1 MGAWVPLCCLFRH
14 SSCYCTYFLVPN
26 EYLTKKELKTLIGRD
41 YLKKKLDKYRN
52 GALTRNKVYDMK
64 NVDIEVGITIP
75 PELRRQY
82 RATSG
87 WCTKAVDSISDRLV
101 FREFANDTFNIN
113 DIFRMNSADIF
124 FDDAILSAII
134 NSCSFVYISEGDEDV
149 PRLQVIQGSDATGIL
164 DPITRLLS
172 EGYAVLSRDDYGH
185 PVDELHFLPDRTD
198 HYKKGDLYMSQ
209 PHNAGYPLLVP
220 IIHRSDSNKPF
231 GRSRITP
238 SALYYQKY
246 AKRTLERS
254 DITAEF
260 YSFPQKYV
268 VGLSQD
274 AEPMDTW
281 KATVSS
287 MLQFSKDDEGDSPK
301 LGQFTVPS
309 MSPFTE
315 QLRTAAAGFAGE
327 TGLTMDDLGFVTDN
341 PSSAEA
347 IKASHETLRLQAEKA
362 QRDFGLGFLNV
373 GFLAV
378 CLRDGFP
385 YKRNQF
391 YLTQAKWQ
399 PVFKPD
405 ASTISLI
412 GDGAIKVNQAIP
424 NYFDKE
430 NLRDIT
436 GIEGANSG
444 Q

>member
-1 MGAWVPLCCLFRH
+1 MQGI
-14 SSCYCTYFLVPN
+14 
-26 EYLTKKELKTLIGRD
+26 EYLN
-41 YLKKKLDKYRN
+41 KKLDKYRS
-52 GALTRNKVYDMK
+52 GALANNKVYDMK
-64 NVDIEVGITIP
+64 NIDMEVGITIP

-87 WCTKAVDSISDRLV
+87 WCAKAVDSISDRLV
-101 FREFANDTFNIN
+101 FREFANDTFNLN
-113 DIFRMNSADIF
+113 EIFTMNSADIF
-124 FDDAILSAII
+124 FDDAILSALI
-134 NSCSFVYISEGDEDV
+134 NSCSFVYISEGEEDV

-164 DPITRLLS
+164 DPITRLLT
-172 EGYAVLSRDDYGH
+172 EGYAVLSRDDLGK
-185 PVDELHFLPDRTD
+185 PIDSLHFLPDRTD
-198 HYKKGDLYMSQ
+198 YYKNGKFEESYT
-209 PHNAGYPLLVP
+209 HNAGYPLLVP

-268 VGLSQD
+268 VGLSPD
-274 AEPMDTW
+274 AEQMDTW

-287 MLQFSKDDEGDSPK
+287 MLQFDKDEDGDAPK

-309 MSPFTE
+309 MSPFIE
-315 QLRTAAAGFAGE
+315 QMRMAAAGFAGE

-373 GFLAV
+373 GFLAA
-378 CLRDGFP
+378 CLRDGVA
-385 YKRNQF
+385 YNRSQF
-391 YLTQAKWQ
+391 YLTKPKWE

-412 GDGAIKVNQAIP
+412 GDGAIKMNQAVP
-424 NYFDKE
+424 DYFDE
-430 NLRDIT
+430 NNLRDMT

-444 Q
+444 G